1 MIFIDSN
8 DNEIYIKKSI
18 RIKKNDVVK
27 FELLFDTS
35 V

>member
-1 MIFIDSN
+1 MIMK
-8 DNEIYIKKSI
+8 YISKNQLES
-18 RIKKNDVVK
+18 KKNDVVK